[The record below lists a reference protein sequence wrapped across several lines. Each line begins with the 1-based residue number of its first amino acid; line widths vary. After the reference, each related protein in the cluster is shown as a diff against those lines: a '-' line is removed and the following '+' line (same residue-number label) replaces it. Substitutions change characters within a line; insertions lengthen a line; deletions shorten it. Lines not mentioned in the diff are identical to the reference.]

1 MVEFSIF
8 EKLDDLNAHFRKYG
22 NKDGYLLGTITI
34 FFYNFFLSRFRP
46 KVTTWSLQQRLR
58 PSRLVRPHR
67 DRGRRE
73 LLLPGWL
80 MQLMLP
86 RSSQIFP
93 DSKKTRTGSPGAAF
107 ALSKRTF
114 DPTGSGLG
122 FFPYAG
128 NLVMWW
134 THGGRCLSKIRWFS
148 LFKTRWYRMFQPCL
162 MTGYRTIKST
172 LIISICWDIPSV
184 FHDVPIEHSHV
195 CGLTSIT
202 SITPLCLLAQWPI
215 FVGAN
220 LVKPTAHQ
228 VVLGGGLPC
237 GGGAWEPCSA
247 KWFWRNSVVSP
258 KFPEV
263 SPGCR
268 FPPGFPRFPHRLIS
282 DWCPPKSVVSPL
294 SIRESDWG
302 SFRMIFWL
310 MYTHTHSHMSHIY
323 CIYIYSY

>member
-122 FFPYAG
+122 FFPTPG
-128 NLVMWW
+128 TWW
-134 THGGRCLSKIRWFS
+134 CGGRMVEDAYPKFDDFHFLRPVDIGCSSHVWWQGTEPLNQPS
-148 LFKTRWYRMFQPCL
+148 LY
-162 MTGYRTIKST
+162 
-172 LIISICWDIPSV
+172 PSV
-184 FHDVPIEHSHV
+184 EI
-195 CGLTSIT
+195 
-202 SITPLCLLAQWPI
+202 
-215 FVGAN
+215 
-220 LVKPTAHQ
+220 
-228 VVLGGGLPC
+228 
-237 GGGAWEPCSA
+237 
-247 KWFWRNSVVSP
+247 SP
-258 KFPEV
+258 VYSTMFP
-263 SPGCR
+263 
-268 FPPGFPRFPHRLIS
+268 
-282 DWCPPKSVVSPL
+282 
-294 SIRESDWG
+294 
-302 SFRMIFWL
+302 
-310 MYTHTHSHMSHIY
+310 
-323 CIYIYSY
+323 